1 MDKRKYGA
9 DSATKKD
16 YNSKYLYFVG
26 FKLFKAHDSR
36 KCDQDII
43 DFLQTQPNK
52 SDIIKQ
58 ALREYMERHK
68 EEEDMKKYTVLPEYR
83 DLWSNDPEWDGTV
96 DEKEIKRLASEW
108 GKTVEEL
115 MEQVEEA

>member
-58 ALREYMERHK
+58 ALREYMSARMAHGDMERHK
-68 EEEDMKKYTVLPEYR
+68 EESADMHLER
-83 DLWSNDPEWDGTV
+83 
-96 DEKEIKRLASEW
+96 
-108 GKTVEEL
+108 EE
-115 MEQVEEA
+115 E

>member
-1 MDKRKYGA
+1 MGKRKYGA

-16 YNSKYLYFVG
+16 YNTKYLYFVG

-52 SDIIKQ
+52 SDTIKQ
-58 ALREYMERHK
+58 ALRDYMTTHPAE
-68 EEEDMKKYTVLPEYR
+68 
-83 DLWSNDPEWDGTV
+83 
-96 DEKEIKRLASEW
+96 
-108 GKTVEEL
+108 
-115 MEQVEEA
+115 